1 MSDSSHT
8 DGPLR
13 EAGTAPASRRVPGA
27 VAGVRS
33 YVPKERVAAIYDG
46 IVAIAAT
53 LLVLEIGVTAAGDE
67 LSLSDVAASFRL
79 IVHWLVSFTMI
90 AVLWAEFHFIFA
102 HSRRWDGG
110 LLAMTFAHVAA
121 LSLVPFASGL
131 VGEYP
136 DSTAAALVFASVMA
150 ASGLLLTANAILL
163 RGKPHLHEAADSPT
177 HLSLRIRAQSGVYVA
192 VAAISMLGAY
202 LHHPTWGIV
211 GWALCPLA
219 LALVLGP
226 AARRMEID
234 DPT

>member
-1 MSDSSHT
+1 MSESSFPE
-8 DGPLR
+8 GR
-13 EAGTAPASRRVPGA
+13 IRSAERPGNPA
-27 VAGVRS
+27 VATGLGS

-53 LLVLEIGVTAAGDE
+53 LLVLEIGVEASGDR
-67 LSLSDVAASFRL
+67 LGLADIGASLHL
-79 IVHWLVSFTMI
+79 ILHWIVSFTMI
-90 AVLWAEFHFIFA
+90 AVLWAEFHFVFA

-136 DSTAAALVFASVMA
+136 DSTTASLVFATVMA
-150 ASGLLLTANAILL
+150 VNGLLLTANAMLL
-163 RGKPHLHEAADSPT
+163 RRKPHLHETPDSHA
-177 HLSLRIRAQSGVYVA
+177 HLSRRIRAQFAVYAA

-202 LHHPTWGIV
+202 FHHPIWGIV
-211 GWALCPLA
+211 GWMLCPVA

-226 AARRMEID
+226 AARRMELED
-234 DPT
+234 AT